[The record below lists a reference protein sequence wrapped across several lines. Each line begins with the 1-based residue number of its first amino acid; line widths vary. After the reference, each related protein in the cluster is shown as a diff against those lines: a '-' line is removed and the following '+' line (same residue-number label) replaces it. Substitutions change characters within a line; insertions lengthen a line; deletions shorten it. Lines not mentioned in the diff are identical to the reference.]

1 MESVFGY
8 FFFLDEAKL
17 TYEHRDSVGVILDKV
32 HWEILLISLLLEME
46 LAEVVAVL
54 VVDPRA
60 SCMHGKSCAAELQP

>member
-1 MESVFGY
+1 M
-8 FFFLDEAKL
+8 
-17 TYEHRDSVGVILDKV
+17 ILDKV